1 MAMEINKDQLNGK
14 AKTIQSLLY
23 SGESTTVFVSSRDPK
38 AGRKV
43 GKLYSGKQ
51 GRFQGKG
58 KLEAG

>member
-1 MAMEINKDQLNGK
+1 M
-14 AKTIQSLLY
+14 KTIQSLLY
-23 SGESTTVFVSSRDPK
+23 SRESTTVFASSRDAK